1 MVCSLVLSAVVGF
14 VLVGVWFIVPLAG
27 MVVAMAVMTSHSNK
41 TLECV
46 TGDVMG
52 ATNELVR
59 MVALVLLVAVLV

>member
-1 MVCSLVLSAVVGF
+1 
-14 VLVGVWFIVPLAG
+14 